1 MLPFD
6 DRDGY
11 IWLDGDIVL
20 WREAKSHVL
29 SHALH
34 YGSQVFE
41 GERSYNG
48 KIFNNS
54 FPKFQKK
61 TIALCTCSAFIFLNC
76 SALIVILP
84 S

>member
-41 GERSYNG
+41 GERSNLHL
-48 KIFNNS
+48 KAKNMEDFREW
-54 FPKFQKK
+54 
-61 TIALCTCSAFIFLNC
+61 TD
-76 SALIVILP
+76 ILARRTKDINFMASP
-84 S
+84 TK